1 MAQWAF
7 IQFDQA
13 TQNKSNKPCTKI
25 LYINT
30 CMGDS
35 GGGFCH
41 NLNFTLNT
49 MGRTQI
55 VHKTQRMYK
64 AFKTWSCYLG
74 PKTDQQYDT

>member
-1 MAQWAF
+1 M
-7 IQFDQA
+7 
-13 TQNKSNKPCTKI
+13 K
-25 LYINT
+25 
-30 CMGDS
+30 DS
-35 GGGFCH
+35 EGGFCH

-55 VHKTQRMYK
+55 VHKTHRMYK